1 MQPVTPNISDM
12 KSYYTPKGDR
22 NQVYSDLLSVP
33 EALKYLGIKT
43 RNTLHCWA
51 YDNKVPSVKVGKRRR
66 YRKAD
71 LEAALEQSKEVQ
83 A

>member
-1 MQPVTPNISDM
+1 M
-12 KSYYTPKGDR
+12 KGYHTTNGGP

-33 EALKYLGIKT
+33 ETLKYLGIKT

-71 LEAALEQSKEVQ
+71 LDTAIEQSKEVQ

>member
-1 MQPVTPNISDM
+1 
-12 KSYYTPKGDR
+12 
-22 NQVYSDLLSVP
+22 
-33 EALKYLGIKT
+33 
-43 RNTLHCWA
+43 
-51 YDNKVPSVKVGKRRR
+51 VGKRRR

>member
-1 MQPVTPNISDM
+1 M
-12 KSYYTPKGDR
+12 KSNYTPKSGR

>member
-1 MQPVTPNISDM
+1 M
-12 KSYYTPKGDR
+12 KNYHTQVGGR
-22 NQVYSDLLSVP
+22 NQGYSDLLTVR
-33 EALKYLGIKT
+33 ETLKYLGIKT

-51 YDNKVPSVKVGKRRR
+51 YDNMVPSVKVGKRRR